1 MRRLLMG
8 MLLLGLLLAACGSQP
23 TGGAPTS
30 VPLPTSAPAATA
42 APAATEGPPAPA
54 ATAAP
59 APAEAPTAPAAPA
72 TAPAGEQTTLTLMTH
87 DSFSVSE
94 DVLKEFEQQEHVKV
108 QVLKSGDAG
117 SALNKAILS
126 KSSPLADVFFGV
138 DNTFLSRALKAG
150 IFDAYAAPALAGI
163 PDRFKLDPANTLLP
177 IDYGYVNINYDKD
190 FLSKNQ
196 LPLPAKLEDLTKP
209 EWKGKLVVE
218 NPATSSPGLAF
229 MLATIA
235 QFGASGSYTWLDYWK
250 DLRKNDVLVSDSWND
265 AYYTHFSGSSGK
277 GPRPL
282 VVSYT
287 TSPAAELVFSE
298 TKPSPT
304 EPPTGNLLA
313 GSFLQVEFVGIL
325 KGTQQRALAER
336 LIDFMLSKRFQEDV
350 PLQMFVYPVL
360 SDAALPDVFKK
371 FAQAPEQPLS
381 LPPEQ
386 IDQNREQWL
395 DAWTKAVLR

>member
-1 MRRLLMG
+1 
-8 MLLLGLLLAACGSQP
+8 
-23 TGGAPTS
+23 
-30 VPLPTSAPAATA
+30 V
-42 APAATEGPPAPA
+42 PAPA
-54 ATAAP
+54 ASTGDQP
-59 APAEAPTAPAAPA
+59 
-72 TAPAGEQTTLTLMTH
+72 TLTLMTH
-87 DSFSVSE
+87 DSFNVSD
-94 DVLKEFEQQEHVKV
+94 DVLKEFEQQANVKV

-126 KSSPLADVFFGV
+126 KSSPLADAFFGV
-138 DNTFLSRALKAG
+138 DNTFLSRALKAD
-150 IFDAYAAPALAGI
+150 IFEPYAAPALASI

-190 FLSKNQ
+190 FLAKNQ
-196 LPLPAKLEDLTKP
+196 LTPPTKLEDLTKP

-218 NPATSSPGLAF
+218 NPASSSPGLAF

-235 QFGASGSYTWLDYWK
+235 QFGTSGSYTWLDYWK
-250 DLRKNDVLVSDSWND
+250 DLRANDLLVSDSWND

-282 VVSYT
+282 VVSYA

-298 TKPSPT
+298 ADPKPA

-313 GSFLQVEFVGIL
+313 GSFLQVEFAGIL
-325 KGTQQRALAER
+325 KGTRQRALAER

-360 SDAALPDVFKK
+360 ADAAQPDVFTK
-371 FAQAPEQPLS
+371 FAQVPEQPLG

>member
-1 MRRLLMG
+1 MRRFLIG
-8 MLLLGLLLAACGSQP
+8 MLLLGLLLAACGNQP
-23 TGGAPTS
+23 TGGAS
-30 VPLPTSAPAATA
+30 TSAPVATA
-42 APAATEGPPAPA
+42 IPAPA
-54 ATAAP
+54 DAP
-59 APAEAPTAPAAPA
+59 IASTP
-72 TAPAGEQTTLTLMTH
+72 APAGEQPTLTLMTH

-94 DVLKEFEQQEHVKV
+94 DVLKEFEQQEHVTV

-163 PDRFKLDPANTLLP
+163 PERFKLDPANTLLP
-177 IDYGYVNINYDKD
+177 IDYGYVTINYDKG
-190 FLSKNQ
+190 FLAKNQ
-196 LPLPAKLEDLTKP
+196 LTLPAKLEELTKP

-218 NPATSSPGLAF
+218 NPTTSSPGLAF

-235 QFGASGSYTWLDYWK
+235 QFGTSGSYTWLDYWK
-250 DLRKNDVLVSDSWND
+250 DLRANDVLVSDSWND

-277 GPRPL
+277 GPLPL
-282 VVSYT
+282 VVSYA

-298 TKPSPT
+298 ADPKPK
-304 EPPTGNLLA
+304 EPPTGNMLA
-313 GSFLQVEFVGIL
+313 GSFLQVEFAGIL

-360 SDAALPDVFKK
+360 SAAAQPDVFTK
-371 FAQAPEQPLS
+371 FAQVPEQPLS
-381 LPPEQ
+381 VPPEQ

>member
-1 MRRLLMG
+1 MRRPWLG
-8 MLLLGLLLAACGSQP
+8 TLLLIALLVACGAQP
-23 TGGAPTS
+23 SGGAPTS
-30 VPLPTSAPAATA
+30 APQPTAATTAAPAAATA
-42 APAATEGPPAPA
+42 APVQPTGAPA
-54 ATAAP
+54 TA
-59 APAEAPTAPAAPA
+59 ETPAAAA
-72 TAPAGEQTTLTLMTH
+72 TAPAGGARPTLTLMTH
-87 DSFSVSE
+87 DSFNVSE
-94 DVLKEFEQQEHVKV
+94 DVLKEFEQQNNVTV

-117 SALNKAILS
+117 AALNKAILS

-150 IFDAYAAPALAGI
+150 IFDAYAAPALASI
-163 PDRFKLDPANTLLP
+163 PERFRLDPANTLLP
-177 IDYGYVNINYDKD
+177 IDYGYVNINYDKEY
-190 FLSKNQ
+190 LAKNQ
-196 LPLPAKLEDLTKP
+196 LTQPTKLEDLTKP

-229 MLATIA
+229 VLATIA
-235 QFGASGSYTWLDYWK
+235 QFGTSGSYSWLDYWR

-282 VVSYT
+282 VVSYA

-298 TKPSPT
+298 TNPKPT

-313 GSFLQVEFVGIL
+313 GSFLQVEFAGIL
-325 KGTQQRALAER
+325 KGTKQRDLAEK

-360 SDAALPDVFKK
+360 PDAALPDVFKQ
-371 FAQAPEQPLS
+371 FAQVPDQPLG

-386 IDQNREQWL
+386 IDQNREQWI

>member
-1 MRRLLMG
+1 MKRPWLG
-8 MLLLGLLLAACGSQP
+8 TLLLIVFLAACGGQP
-23 TGGAPTS
+23 SGAPTS
-30 VPLPTSAPAATA
+30 APQPTPAPAAPPTAQASAAPATA
-42 APAATEGPPAPA
+42 APAGGQRP
-54 ATAAP
+54 
-59 APAEAPTAPAAPA
+59 
-72 TAPAGEQTTLTLMTH
+72 TLTLMTH

-94 DVLKEFEQQEHVKV
+94 DVLKEFEQQANVTV

-117 SALNKAILS
+117 GSLNKAILS

-138 DNTFLSRALKAG
+138 DNTFLSRALKAD
-150 IFDAYAAPALAGI
+150 IFEPYSAPALASI

-177 IDYGYVNINYDKD
+177 IDYGYVNINYDKEY
-190 FLSKNQ
+190 LAKNK
-196 LPLPAKLEDLTKP
+196 LAVPTRLEDLTQP

-229 MLATIA
+229 MLATVA
-235 QFGASGSYTWLDYWK
+235 YFGVDGSYTWLDYWR
-250 DLRKNDVLVSDSWND
+250 DLRANDVLVSDSWND

-282 VVSYT
+282 VVSYA

-298 TKPSPT
+298 TKPA

-313 GSFLQVEFVGIL
+313 GSFLQVEFAGIL
-325 KGTQQRALAER
+325 KGTRQRALAER
-336 LIDFMLSKRFQEDV
+336 LIDFMHSKRFQEDV

-360 SDAALPDVFKK
+360 PDAAQPDVFKQ
-371 FAQAPEQPLS
+371 FAQVPEQPLG

-395 DAWTKAVLR
+395 AAWTKVVLR

>member
-1 MRRLLMG
+1 MRRFSIG
-8 MLLLGLLLAACGSQP
+8 LLLLLLAACGGQP
-23 TGGAPTS
+23 SGAAPTNAPAATS
-30 VPLPTSAPAATA
+30 APAPAAAPTVAEAPAATA
-42 APAATEGPPAPA
+42 APAVAPTA
-54 ATAAP
+54 AAP
-59 APAEAPTAPAAPA
+59 APTAAAAPA
-72 TAPAGEQTTLTLMTH
+72 GDLPTLTLMTH

-94 DVLKEFEQQEHVKV
+94 DVLKEFEQQEKVHV

-138 DNTFLSRALKAG
+138 DNTFLSRALKAD
-150 IFDAYAAPALAGI
+150 IFEAYAAPALASI
-163 PDRFKLDPANTLLP
+163 PDRFKLDSANTLLP
-177 IDYGYVNINYDKD
+177 IDYGYVNINYDKA
-190 FLSKNQ
+190 FLSTNK
-196 LPLPAKLEDLTKP
+196 LAAPTKLEDLAKP

-218 NPATSSPGLAF
+218 NPASSSPGLAF

-235 QFGASGSYTWLDYWK
+235 QFGTSGSYTWLDYWK
-250 DLRKNDVLVSDSWND
+250 DLRANDVLVSDSWDD

-282 VVSYT
+282 VVSYA

-298 TKPSPT
+298 ADPKPT

-313 GSFLQVEFVGIL
+313 GSFLQVEFAGIL
-325 KGTQQRALAER
+325 KGTRQRGLAER

-350 PLQMFVYPVL
+350 PLQMFVYPVQPE
-360 SDAALPDVFKK
+360 AGQPDVFKQ
-371 FAQAPEQPLS
+371 FAQVPEQPAG
-381 LPPEQ
+381 LPPDQ

-395 DAWTKAVLR
+395 DAWTKAVVR

>member
-1 MRRLLMG
+1 
-8 MLLLGLLLAACGSQP
+8 MLLAMLLAACGNQP
-23 TGGAPTS
+23 TSGA
-30 VPLPTSAPAATA
+30 PTSAPATTA
-42 APAATEGPPAPA
+42 PPAPA
-54 ATAAP
+54 EVPTSALTATAPP
-59 APAEAPTAPAAPA
+59 APAEVPTSAPTPAPSGDQP
-72 TAPAGEQTTLTLMTH
+72 TLTLMTH
-87 DSFSVSE
+87 DSFNVSE
-94 DVLKEFEQQEHVKV
+94 DVLKEFEQQAHVKV

-117 SALNKAILS
+117 SSLNKAVLS

-138 DNTFLSRALKAG
+138 DNTFLSRALKAD

-190 FLSKNQ
+190 FLAKNQ
-196 LPLPAKLEDLTKP
+196 LALPTKLEDLTKP
-209 EWKGKLVVE
+209 EWKGMLVVE

-235 QFGASGSYTWLDYWK
+235 QFGTSGSYTWLDYWK
-250 DLRKNDVLVSDSWND
+250 DLRANDLLVSDSWND

-282 VVSYT
+282 VVSYA

-298 TKPSPT
+298 ADPKPA

-313 GSFLQVEFVGIL
+313 GSFLQVEFAGIL

-360 SDAALPDVFKK
+360 PDAALPDVFAK
-371 FAQAPEQPLS
+371 FAQVPEQPLS
-381 LPPEQ
+381 VPPEQ
-386 IDQNREQWL
+386 IDQNRELWL
-395 DAWTKAVLR
+395 DAWTKTVLR

>member
-1 MRRLLMG
+1 MHKRWFGTLLLV
-8 MLLLGLLLAACGSQP
+8 MLLVACGSQP
-23 TGGAPTS
+23 TGGASSSGPQATS
-30 VPLPTSAPAATA
+30 DA
-42 APAATEGPPAPA
+42 
-54 ATAAP
+54 
-59 APAEAPTAPAAPA
+59 APTAAAAAPTAVPGAA
-72 TAPAGEQTTLTLMTH
+72 TAPAVGARPTLTLMTH

-94 DVLKEFEQQEHVKV
+94 EVLKEFEQQANVTV

-117 SALNKAILS
+117 STLNKAILS
-126 KSSPLADVFFGV
+126 KSSPLADVLFGV

-150 IFDAYAAPALAGI
+150 IFEPYAAPALAGI
-163 PDRFKLDPANTLLP
+163 PDRFKLDPANSLLP

-190 FLSKNQ
+190 YLANNQ
-196 LPLPAKLEDLTKP
+196 LPVPAKLEDLTKP

-229 MLATIA
+229 MLATVA
-235 QFGASGSYTWLDYWK
+235 QFGSSGSYTWLDYWRE
-250 DLRKNDVLVSDSWND
+250 LRANDVLVSDSWDD

-282 VVSYT
+282 VVSYA

-298 TKPSPT
+298 AKPS

-313 GSFLQVEFVGIL
+313 GSVLQVEFAGIL
-325 KGTQQRALAER
+325 KGTRQRGLAER
-336 LIDFMLSKRFQEDV
+336 LVDFLLSKRFQEDV

-360 SDAALPDVFKK
+360 SDAAQPDVFKQ
-371 FAQAPEQPLS
+371 FAQVPEQPLG

-395 DAWTKAVLR
+395 ADWTKTVLR

>member
-1 MRRLLMG
+1 
-8 MLLLGLLLAACGSQP
+8 MLLGMLLAACGNQP
-23 TGGAPTS
+23 TGGMPTS
-30 VPLPTSAPAATA
+30 APATTGTPALAEAPTSAPAA
-42 APAATEGPPAPA
+42 AT
-54 ATAAP
+54 
-59 APAEAPTAPAAPA
+59 PAEAPTSPAL
-72 TAPAGEQTTLTLMTH
+72 AGDQPTLTLMTH

-94 DVLKEFEQQEHVKV
+94 DVLKEFEQQEHVTV

-117 SALNKAILS
+117 SSLNKAILS
-126 KSSPLADVFFGV
+126 KNSPLADVFFGV
-138 DNTFLSRALKAG
+138 DNTFLSRALKAD

-190 FLSKNQ
+190 FLAKNQ
-196 LPLPAKLEDLTKP
+196 LMLPAKLEDLTKP
-209 EWKGKLVVE
+209 EWKGMLVVE

-235 QFGASGSYTWLDYWK
+235 HFGISGSYTWLDYWK
-250 DLRKNDVLVSDSWND
+250 DLRANDLLVSDSWND

-282 VVSYT
+282 VVSYA

-298 TKPSPT
+298 ADPKPA
-304 EPPTGNLLA
+304 EPPTGNLLV
-313 GSFLQVEFVGIL
+313 GSFLQVEFAGIL

-336 LIDFMLSKRFQEDV
+336 LINFMLSKRFQEDV

-360 SDAALPDVFKK
+360 PDAALPDVFAK
-371 FAQAPEQPLS
+371 FAQVPEQPLS
-381 LPPEQ
+381 VPPEQ

>member
-1 MRRLLMG
+1 
-8 MLLLGLLLAACGSQP
+8 MLLQGSLLAACGSQP
-23 TGGAPTS
+23 TAGA
-30 VPLPTSAPAATA
+30 PTSAPAATA
-42 APAATEGPPAPA
+42 TPAPA
-54 ATAAP
+54 ATATP
-59 APAEAPTAPAAPA
+59 APAEAPTAPAP
-72 TAPAGEQTTLTLMTH
+72 APAGDRPTLTLMTH

-94 DVLKEFEQQEHVKV
+94 DVLKEFEQQQHVTV

-117 SALNKAILS
+117 AALNKAILS
-126 KSSPLADVFFGV
+126 KSSPLADVFFGI

-190 FLSKNQ
+190 FLAKNQ
-196 LPLPAKLEDLTKP
+196 LTVPAKLEDLTKP
-209 EWKGKLVVE
+209 AWKGKLVVE

-235 QFGASGSYTWLDYWK
+235 QFGISGSYTWLDYWK
-250 DLRKNDVLVSDSWND
+250 DLRANDVLVSDSWND

-277 GPRPL
+277 GARPL
-282 VVSYT
+282 VVSYA
-287 TSPAAELVFSE
+287 TSPAAEIVFSAAE
-298 TKPSPT
+298 PKPK

-360 SDAALPDVFKK
+360 TAAAQPDVFTK
-371 FAQAPEQPLS
+371 FAQVPAQPLG